1 MSSRKQR
8 KEQLRRQRLAA
19 EAQEQSV
26 ERRRRVVQYGSAS
39 IFLALCALV
48 VLVIVSQAGGGSG
61 GDTHIED
68 VGLVQSQLQGIPQ
81 ADTVLGD
88 RRAKATVVEFGDLQ
102 CPVCRAFSY
111 EIAPQLI
118 SGPVRRGDADYQFR
132 QFPILGT
139 DSVNAAKAAL
149 AAGDQGRY
157 WNFVELFYRNQGV
170 ENTGYVTDAFL
181 EAVARAAGVPDI
193 AKWNNDRQSS
203 RWDSQIK
210 ANESDAQGFGFTGT
224 PSIVVQGPGG
234 QRPFNTVPTLD
245 QIESAIQSVS

>member
-8 KEQLRRQRLAA
+8 KEQLRTQRLAA
-19 EAQEQSV
+19 EAQEQGA
-26 ERRRRVVQYGSAS
+26 ERRRRLVQYGSAS
-39 IFLALCALV
+39 IFLALCAVV
-48 VLVIVSQAGGGSG
+48 VLVIVSQAGSGSG

-88 RRAKATVVEFGDLQ
+88 PQAKATVVEFGDLQ

-118 SGPVRRGDADYQFR
+118 SGPVRRGQARYEFR
-132 QFPILGT
+132 QFPILGP
-139 DSVNAAKAAL
+139 DSVEAAKAAL
-149 AAGDQGRY
+149 AAGEQGRY

-181 EAVARAAGVPDI
+181 EAVARAAGVRDI
-193 AKWNNDRQSS
+193 ARWNADRRSS
-203 RWDSQIK
+203 RWNSEIS
-210 ANESDAQGFGFTGT
+210 ANESAARGFSFTGT
-224 PSIVVQGPGG
+224 PSILVQGPSG

-245 QIESAIQSVS
+245 QLESAIQSVS